1 MAEKRPSS
9 PGSQQGD
16 PPLLDD
22 QGFQKVQ
29 KNGKKA
35 LNTVIDLPTL
45 STPPAPTMTT
55 QALPRF
61 KATSQ
66 EHQTSPK
73 PLSPNLSGVS
83 SARGLGI
90 TGESARL
97 SMSVES
103 AARSMRP
110 TFASTNSRQK
120 ATLLPDAQTAIS
132 LIMHGSRG
140 ACQTGKNLEDE
151 GHFPHRQQDLE
162 NDNHRPQE
170 RPPCQPR
177 IDPRTNRPPPP
188 QAPQTFPCRTPQTS
202 SLYPKPLI
210 LSFPPTSNSQTPST
224 PPTPKDIPSTPQS
237 IPPTHQVIPTSLR
250 IADDVDLLLVLK
262 QELRQNNQNNQLKI
276 CRSRQSQKLPLCFLN
291 TYGGGVGGVVSNFA
305 LLDQIAALNWVAENI
320 AQFNGDPARV
330 TLFGRDT
337 GAACISYLMESPIVP
352 PGLFQRV
359 VLMSGWSGCPWSQV
373 PAPLSITLR
382 LAVAAGCPVPD
393 DPSATHPRTV
403 ACLRAAPLEA
413 LMSAARE
420 VETAAFMPAWGPS
433 EDGVVVSKG
442 RRGSSLSRQ
451 PVEVVIGYTPWE
463 AWSWLGEGLISN
475 GVDDRTFERVAR
487 TWVRNTR
494 HHHLREVLAAAL
506 QEYTDWTAVTP
517 GPLARRDLLL
527 HLLGDAGVIAPLHQA
542 ADALARHTKV
552 FMFLCDLGNRV
563 PGQIQAPGWEL
574 GLIWGTGLSDVTE
587 SPGAPSPPIKVPALT
602 QLSEDFITLLTN
614 FAKSGDPN
622 LPRESPSPGFAAVAW
637 PRYIPESRKYLR
649 IGVPPTVGSQYRAHQ
664 LALWTWL
671 VPELEAAG
679 KSYPPDPNSWE
690 LSTDPNLFYGVVK
703 PPDPWIF
710 LQPNTTTTTTT
721 ISSVATT
728 PITPSPK
735 PTKPTVTTTLALS
748 PTVTSISPKMMLPDT
763 DEYVRYSTALLVTVG
778 LGVSLLLLNGLIF
791 LLLFWRRPSHTC
803 QGHHPQSQD
812 GGGLPRVGSIISVGG
827 LGGTYGGPPD
837 CVKASYEK
845 LHLTPEEL
853 QKLTSRSPSSTLKRP
868 KSPGTLKSQ
877 GSFKSP
883 HGVATISSCG
893 YRSLTC
899 IQQVCDMYA
908 TICRSPRSAGCQRE
922 TSFTVQPPSLLR
934 EDDSRPR
941 AQSVATIAGQHP
953 ATDVYRASSE
963 PRESPLGQKL
973 VGDGNERPN
982 GWATFVGDVPEPPPP
997 PRTSTLRREKKVTI
1011 LDEAV
1016 HRL

>member
-1 MAEKRPSS
+1 MIPRAWAWLVVLATAWQIGPPQATAAAKTRIITTKYGQVQGLIRHLGHLVGDVEVFMGVPYAS
-9 PGSQQGD
+9 PPIEEGRFTPTNTPTPWDSV
-16 PPLLDD
+16 LD
-22 QGFQKVQ
+22 
-29 KNGKKA
+29 
-35 LNTVIDLPTL
+35 TT
-45 STPPAPTMTT
+45 TPPPVCP
-55 QALPRF
+55 Q
-61 KATSQ
+61 
-66 EHQTSPK
+66 
-73 PLSPNLSGVS
+73 
-83 SARGLGI
+83 
-90 TGESARL
+90 
-97 SMSVES
+97 
-103 AARSMRP
+103 
-110 TFASTNSRQK
+110 
-120 ATLLPDAQTAIS
+120 LLPDP
-132 LIMHGSRG
+132 
-140 ACQTGKNLEDE
+140 DE
-151 GHFPHRQQDLE
+151 GQMPRERAQFIRQV
-162 NDNHRPQE
+162 
-170 RPPCQPR
+170 QPALANQSEDCLTVN
-177 IDPRTNRPPPP
+177 IY
-188 QAPQTFPCRTPQTS
+188 APIMVIPGSEVYPVLVYLHGEAFS
-202 SLYPKPLI
+202 WGAGSLYDGSVLAAYGRVVVVTVNYRLGPLG
-210 LSFPPTSNSQTPST
+210 
-224 PPTPKDIPSTPQS
+224 
-237 IPPTHQVIPTSLR
+237 
-250 IADDVDLLLVLK
+250 
-262 QELRQNNQNNQLKI
+262 
-276 CRSRQSQKLPLCFLN
+276 FLN

-359 VLMSGWSGCPWSQV
+359 VLISGWSGCPWSQV

-517 GPLARRDLLL
+517 GPQARRDLLL

-690 LSTDPNLFYGVVK
+690 LSTDPNLFYGIVK

-853 QKLTSRSPSSTLKRP
+853 QKLTRSPSSTLKRP
-868 KSPGTLKSQ
+868 KSPGNLKSQ
-877 GSFKSP
+877 GSFKSS
-883 HGVATISSCG
+883 HGVATIS
-893 YRSLTC
+893 
-899 IQQVCDMYA
+899 
-908 TICRSPRSAGCQRE
+908 RSPRSAGCQRE

-953 ATDVYRASSE
+953 VTDVGGGYRASSE